1 MVAAIKTNVFIE
13 KDKKAIANVTKRM
26 SLRATLT
33 HTTPYLRLFGS
44 ILQPIKVLLE
54 PLGYK
59 ASVYNIATIKYV
71 MMTYIKDARYQH
83 KLTKDDMQMCI
94 NKVFLWNR
102 RQFYAEKWALH
113 LGGTTNL
120 DTTSAKAVLL
130 NIGTNSAA
138 TMKEYSMKEH
148 I

>member
-1 MVAAIKTNVFIE
+1 MRGSYDILLFLKYLELIRVNIPDYPEDYNEFSMVAAIKTNVFIE

-59 ASVYNIATIKYV
+59 ASVSNIATIKYV

-83 KLTKDDMQMCI
+83 KLTKDNMQMCI
-94 NKVFLWNR
+94 NKVFL
-102 RQFYAEKWALH
+102 
-113 LGGTTNL
+113 
-120 DTTSAKAVLL
+120 
-130 NIGTNSAA
+130 
-138 TMKEYSMKEH
+138 
-148 I
+148 